1 MSAHLR
7 GSGAFALP
15 IVGESHYQEAL
26 EAICGPRSDE
36 GEDRRVEAR
45 LVLEND
51 NPHDS
56 MAVRV
61 DIQGQTVGHLSREH
75 ARQYRKQL
83 ERAGYASTDAYC
95 KARIRGGWDRGEGG
109 HGHYGVFLDLPMDD
123 STATSYMRMDQN
135 ERGRS
140 FSSLL
145 DDHGQPP
152 KALYG
157 PRVAKRLVSEL
168 LGLCKGM
175 VCDGEIAEGE
185 LAALKRW
192 LAGHPDAA
200 VLYPGKT
207 VAERLLRIYE
217 DGIITPDE
225 RQELNELLLDLTGE
239 TEEHDQPLNL
249 STRLPFDEPTPTIL
263 FEGHEHVFTGRMLC
277 GTRQDCERKVVD
289 RGGRVGKTVTKR
301 TNFLVIGPIA
311 SSAWL
316 ESTHG
321 RKILRAVELRS
332 EGLPLRIVSDEA
344 WIHAIESV

>member
-1 MSAHLR
+1 
-7 GSGAFALP
+7 
-15 IVGESHYQEAL
+15 
-26 EAICGPRSDE
+26 
-36 GEDRRVEAR
+36 
-45 LVLEND
+45 
-51 NPHDS
+51 
-56 MAVRV
+56 
-61 DIQGQTVGHLSREH
+61 
-75 ARQYRKQL
+75 
-83 ERAGYASTDAYC
+83 
-95 KARIRGGWDRGEGG
+95 
-109 HGHYGVFLDLPMDD
+109 
-123 STATSYMRMDQN
+123 
-135 ERGRS
+135 
-140 FSSLL
+140 
-145 DDHGQPP
+145 
-152 KALYG
+152 
-157 PRVAKRLVSEL
+157 
-168 LGLCKGM
+168 M
-175 VCDGEIAEGE
+175 VCDGEISEGE

-332 EGLPLRIVSDEA
+332 EGLPLRIVSEEA

>member
-1 MSAHLR
+1 MGFFGRLFGFGQSPPGSPPQGMRAHLR

-15 IVGESHYQEAL
+15 IVGESYYQEAL

-45 LVLEND
+45 LVLEDD

-61 DIQGQTVGHLSREH
+61 EIEGQTVGHLSREH
-75 ARQYRKQL
+75 ARQYRNQL
-83 ERAGYASTDAYC
+83 EKAGYASTDAYC
-95 KARIRGGWDRGEGG
+95 EARIRGGWDRGEGRQ
-109 HGHYGVFLDLPMDD
+109 GHYGVFLDLPMD
-123 STATSYMRMDQN
+123 
-135 ERGRS
+135 G
-140 FSSLL
+140 L

-152 KALYG
+152 KALYAQ
-157 PRVAKRLVSEL
+157 RVAKRLVSEL

-175 VCDGEIAEGE
+175 VCDGEISEGE

-217 DGIITPDE
+217 DGVVSADE
-225 RQELNELLLDLTGE
+225 REELNDLLLDLTGE

-263 FEGHEHVFTGRMLC
+263 FEGHEHVFTGRMLS
-277 GTRQDCERKVVD
+277 GTRRDCERKVVD
-289 RGGRVGKTVTKR
+289 RGGRVGQTVTQR

-332 EGLPLRIVSDEA
+332 EGRPLRIVSEEA
-344 WIHAIESV
+344 WIHAIESG